1 MKNPTICGNPSKKGS
16 TGPLLGQM
24 DGWLGVCNTDSVTL
38 METNWILKMIVFGL
52 SLFTN
57 DFANLKHQGSCQNLM
72 IGWHKHQGVSETPK
86 NADVICEQPLIDPH
100 DNYLFQLMVSAL
112 RILRMVPGFF
122 PTRHTPQTRTPFHSV
137 RRLVW
142 YKATSMPVLSS
153 QKNAS
158 VETKFL
164 QQLRPS
170 NLTVTWTAQGTSLRS
185 VAVVTEWM
193 STKLH
198 LHLHLQL
205 HLHLHLPLHLPLHL
219 HLHLQVKKK
228 SQQFEVEGWDKQT
241 NKQRTNSQTGRNYVC
256 SFYCIR

>member
-1 MKNPTICGNPSKKGS
+1 
-16 TGPLLGQM
+16 
-24 DGWLGVCNTDSVTL
+24 
-38 METNWILKMIVFGL
+38 
-52 SLFTN
+52 
-57 DFANLKHQGSCQNLM
+57 M
-72 IGWHKHQGVSETPK
+72 IGHFQWSSFVYWSTKGQAKSWWY
-86 NADVICEQPLIDPH
+86 ADISKGCQRPQKMPTLFVNSPLIDPH

-112 RILRMVPGFF
+112 RILRMVSGFF

-142 YKATSMPVLSS
+142 YKATNMPVLSS

-193 STKLH
+193 STKLQKNLKSVNRVH
-198 LHLHLQL
+198 LNTSC
-205 HLHLHLPLHLPLHL
+205 PLSY
-219 HLHLQVKKK
+219 K
-228 SQQFEVEGWDKQT
+228 S
-241 NKQRTNSQTGRNYVC
+241 
-256 SFYCIR
+256 

>member
-1 MKNPTICGNPSKKGS
+1 
-16 TGPLLGQM
+16 
-24 DGWLGVCNTDSVTL
+24 
-38 METNWILKMIVFGL
+38 MIVFGS

-122 PTRHTPQTRTPFHSV
+122 PTRHTPQTRTPFHTV

-142 YKATSMPVLSS
+142 YKGTNSLVLSS

-158 VETKFL
+158 VETNFL
-164 QQLRPS
+164 QQWRRS
-170 NLTVTWTAQGTSLRS
+170 NLTATWTAAGTSLRS

-193 STKLH
+193 STKLQKNLKSVNRVH
-198 LHLHLQL
+198 LNTSC
-205 HLHLHLPLHLPLHL
+205 PLSLSLL
-219 HLHLQVKKK
+219 
-228 SQQFEVEGWDKQT
+228 
-241 NKQRTNSQTGRNYVC
+241 
-256 SFYCIR
+256 I